1 MAARA
6 SWKQGPS
13 ISGAVGA
20 SGVLIAPR
28 PHATTQ
34 STWESRERM
43 WWAISHTGAA
53 VASRHCSSSPKVTAK
68 RAARARAKRRFSSV
82 RAARTS
88 VWSWARRGG
97 ARGGRVGDE
106 GDVGAGGHFPS
117 HFYDMTNYVI
127 N

>member
-34 STWESRERM
+34 STWASRERM

-53 VASRHCSSSPKVTAK
+53 VASRHCSSSPNVTAK
-68 RAARARAKRRFSSV
+68 GAARWRKR
-82 RAARTS
+82 
-88 VWSWARRGG
+88 

-106 GDVGAGGHFPS
+106 GDIGAAGHFPS
-117 HFYDMTNYVI
+117 HFVDMTNYVI